1 MGSNNKVSK
10 RARMN
15 IYLVQELKD
24 YVDGEAIRFGMSTS
38 AFMTMLIQNYK
49 MQNIALSSV
58 NDVNGLV
65 ALVNALNSNSN
76 SLGCKEE
83 SK

>member
-1 MGSNNKVSK
+1 
-10 RARMN
+10 
-15 IYLVQELKD
+15 
-24 YVDGEAIRFGMSTS
+24 MSTS

-65 ALVNALNSNSN
+65 GLVNALNSNSN